1 MAHPPHYQ
9 RLHDDT
15 EDLEQGSDPGGSE
28 EQLGTHESSPLL
40 KTFYSLSSSLSSFS
54 SSLLSHYSPQI
65 SSIQQRPL
73 VLAFLFLLTTSAF
86 FATWSIST
94 VPAAR
99 TLDQPSFFDPAPG
112 VTHYQLWPPQ
122 ENGGRDESLRYTLIP
137 FLPTSPASNIAP
149 GPQSPPQ
156 NIPLDALDILFNP
169 SSLPRIA
176 ASGFRLPPDLE
187 AFFNEHT
194 TFDIVWTWVNGS
206 DPLHRQAL
214 ADAEKSA
221 LTQRRRALEE
231 RSGLPFVEPA
241 VAEINAAIIARSV
254 AAPKLF
260 RYVFYSVAVLFCLS
274 YFYTSHSIEN
284 LANPLA
290 SLFHPLYTVSSL
302 FSYVLCVAWN
312 IGIMT
317 SCDIHYAL
325 FCSTLD
331 PMSMVSTL

>member
-9 RLHDDT
+9 RLHNDT
-15 EDLEQGSDPGGSE
+15 EDLEQGSEPGSE

-73 VLAFLFLLTTSAF
+73 VLAFLSLLITSTF

-99 TLDQPSFFDPAPG
+99 TLDQPSFFDPTPG

-137 FLPTSPASNIAP
+137 FLPTSPASNIPP

-156 NIPLDALDILFNP
+156 NIPLDALGILFNP

-241 VAEINAAIIARSV
+241 AAEINAAIIARSV
-254 AAPKLF
+254 TAPKLF
-260 RYVFYSVAVLFCLS
+260 RYVLYSVAVLFCLS
-274 YFYTSHSIEN
+274 YLYFSFHRKPVLTLSHHYSI
-284 LANPLA
+284 
-290 SLFHPLYTVSSL
+290 HPIPCRPCSH
-302 FSYVLCVAWN
+302 VLCVAWN

-317 SCDIHYAL
+317 SCDIHYVL